1 MALIVLDTD
10 VLVDILA
17 GREPWA
23 GWFRKELPSRRL
35 ATTAI
40 NHFELLAGARSEEEA
55 SRFRA
60 FLRPLAVV
68 SFDREAADRAGKEGL
83 GLREQGQPL
92 PMADLAIAGICLEL
106 GASLLTR
113 NRRHFSR
120 IQGLRLETVEDP
132 SR

>member
-1 MALIVLDTD
+1 VIVLDTD
-10 VLVDILA
+10 VLIDVLD

-23 GWFRKELPSRRL
+23 AWFEKELPSRRL

-40 NHFELLAGARSEEEA
+40 SRFELLAGAGSEEEV
-55 SRFRA
+55 SLLRT
-60 FLRPLAVV
+60 FLRPLAVL
-68 SFDREAADRAGKEGL
+68 SFDREAADRAAWEGL
-83 GLREQGQPL
+83 RLRVDGNPL

-120 IQGLRLETVEDP
+120 IEGLRLEGVEG
-132 SR
+132 

>member
-1 MALIVLDTD
+1 VIVLDTD

-17 GREPWA
+17 GQEPWA

-40 NHFELLAGARSEEEA
+40 NRFELLAGARSEEES

-60 FLRPLAVV
+60 LLRPLAVL
-68 SFDREAADRAGKEGL
+68 SFGREAADRAGKEGL
-83 GLREQGQPL
+83 NLRERGQPL
-92 PMADLAIAGICLEL
+92 PRADLAIAGICLEL

-113 NRRHFSR
+113 NQRHFAR
-120 IQGLRLETVEDP
+120 IEGLRLETVEDP
-132 SR
+132 AR

>member
-1 MALIVLDTD
+1 VIVLDTD

-23 GWFRKELPSRRL
+23 GWFLRALPSRRL

-40 NHFELLAGARSEEEA
+40 NRFELLAGARSEEEA

-60 FLRPLAVV
+60 FLRPLAVL
-68 SFDREAADRAGKEGL
+68 SFDGEAADRAGKEGL
-83 GLREQGQPL
+83 DLRERGQPL
-92 PMADLAIAGICLEL
+92 PRADLAIAGICLEL

-113 NRRHFSR
+113 NQERFSR
-120 IQGLRLETVEDP
+120 MEGLRLETVEGP

>member
-1 MALIVLDTD
+1 MIVIDTD

-23 GWFRKELPSRRL
+23 GWFRRELPSRRL

-40 NHFELLAGARSEEEA
+40 NRFELLAGARNEEEA
-55 SRFRA
+55 SRFHS
-60 FLRPLAVV
+60 FLQPLAVL

-83 GLREQGQPL
+83 KLREQAQPL
-92 PMADLAIAGICLEL
+92 PMADLAIAGICLDFE
-106 GASLLTR
+106 ASLLTR
-113 NRRHFSR
+113 NPRHFAR
-120 IQGLRLETVEDP
+120 IEGLRLETVESP

>member
-1 MALIVLDTD
+1 VIVLDTD
-10 VLVDILA
+10 VLIDVLD

-23 GWFRKELPSRRL
+23 AWFEKELPSRRL

-40 NHFELLAGARSEEEA
+40 SRFELLAGAGSEEEV
-55 SRFRA
+55 SLLRT
-60 FLRPLAVV
+60 FLRPLAVL
-68 SFDREAADRAGKEGL
+68 SLDREASDRAAREGL
-83 GLREQGQPL
+83 RLRVEGKPL

-120 IQGLRLETVEDP
+120 IKGLRLEAIEG
-132 SR
+132 

>member
-1 MALIVLDTD
+1 MIVLDTD

-17 GREPWA
+17 GEEPWA
-23 GWFRKELPSRRL
+23 AWFRRELLSRRL

-40 NHFELLAGARSEEEA
+40 HRFELLAGARSEEEA

-60 FLRPLAVV
+60 LLQPLAIL
-68 SFDREAADRAGKEGL
+68 SFDREAADRAVREGL
-83 GLREQGQPL
+83 NLRERGQPL

-106 GASLLTR
+106 EASLLTR
-113 NRRHFSR
+113 NQRHFGR
-120 IQGLRLETVEDP
+120 IEGLRLETVGGP